1 MKIFR
6 PLLLIILFLFIGC
19 KKEEKTPK
27 VTYIDPKKEEKT
39 HDVKIDSAQIKIADL
54 PIYIE
59 GTKYLIYAVGD
70 LRLYETKYSNIS
82 SKNKTNFVSYSISN
96 YSRSV
101 LTGYLSN
108 LKFQHMDSTNFNTL
122 TGNII
127 EIQSVTYL
135 EEISKKTDKNL
146 LIYTLADSD
155 TNRDGKI
162 NSNDI
167 KTLYIS
173 EINGNNFV
181 KLSNDL
187 EELIDWSTIDVQN
200 RLYFRTIEDINKNG
214 SFDQHDSVH
223 YYYVDFKKYDWNVV
237 EYNPFE

>member
-1 MKIFR
+1 MKNFK
-6 PLLLIILFLFIGC
+6 PLFLVVLFSFFGC

-27 VTYIDPKKEEKT
+27 VTYIDPQKEEKT
-39 HDVKIDSAQIKIADL
+39 PDIKIDTAQIKIADI
-54 PIYIE
+54 PVHIE
-59 GTKYLIYAVGD
+59 GTKYLIHPIGN

-82 SKNKTNFVSYSISN
+82 KSKTNFVSYSVSN
-96 YSRSV
+96 YSRSI

-108 LKFQHMDSTNFNTL
+108 LKFQHIDSTDFNTL
-122 TGNII
+122 TENII

-135 EEISKKTDKNL
+135 EEISKKIDKDL
-146 LIYTLADSD
+146 LVYTLADRD

-167 KTLYIS
+167 KSLYIS
-173 EINGNNFV
+173 EINGKNFV

-187 EELIDWSTIDVQN
+187 EELIDWNTIDVQN
-200 RLYFRTIEDINKNG
+200 HLYFRTIQDINKNG

-223 YYYVDFKKYDWNVV
+223 YYYVDLKKSDWIVV
-237 EYNPFE
+237 EYNPLE